1 MRQKIEE
8 YNEKYRVMFFDSS
21 GHIRHLFLDAPSAA
35 GAKKLCR
42 DMAGYKVRVLSVEHI
57 GNSRA
62 A

>member
-1 MRQKIEE
+1 MRQKIEK
-8 YNEKYRVMFFDSS
+8 YNEQYRVMFFDSS
-21 GHIRHLFLDAPSAA
+21 GHIRHLFLYAASAD

-42 DMAGYKVRVLSVEHI
+42 DRAGYKVRVLSVEYI